1 MQTTN
6 KQPNAIQ
13 QLRLRELEKTLI
25 KEYNNLNKSKKR
37 PRSLHN
43 THENKAKIHDITLEY
58 TTTFSNFKFKLPF
71 EEWNE
76 EVLRY
81 KKLKIIFNKSN
92 QILNETEI
100 LPLAPFRAAVKAII
114 FCKRLCNEYI
124 DIGCKTQ

>member
-1 MQTTN
+1 MLSN
-6 KQPNAIQ
+6 

-43 THENKAKIHDITLEY
+43 THEKKAKIHETILEY
-58 TTTFSNFKFKLPF
+58 KTTFSKLEFRLPF

-81 KKLKIIFNKSN
+81 KKVKIIFNKSN
-92 QILNETEI
+92 NILNETEI

-114 FCKRLCNEYI
+114 YCRRLSSTLPKMPTV
-124 DIGCKTQ
+124 DI